1 MKFVKIA
8 ILAII
13 LSISPT
19 VFAKFNFSD
28 TQIANMQKAYQ
39 FGQSQGKK
47 NYHGTNLSVGY
58 IMAAIL
64 WQESSAGINIKN
76 GHAVGAF
83 QNYIPT
89 VKSRLKQQGVTKSHS
104 EISRELSN
112 INRSAHWA
120 NVEIDSWLKTHKGNM
135 PKALASYNAGYNVGA
150 GYRYSSSI
158 IRKAT
163 YLRDQNILKVK

>member
-47 NYHGTNLSVGY
+47 NYHGTNLNIGY

-76 GHAVGAF
+76 GH
-83 QNYIPT
+83 
-89 VKSRLKQQGVTKSHS
+89 
-104 EISRELSN
+104 EIGR
-112 INRSAHWA
+112 AH
-120 NVEIDSWLKTHKGNM
+120 V
-135 PKALASYNAGYNVGA
+135 
-150 GYRYSSSI
+150 
-158 IRKAT
+158 
-163 YLRDQNILKVK
+163 